1 MKLQRD
7 QVVAAGLVGTV
18 VVVLGF
24 ASGIG
29 GVPVAQSGPTP
40 PVRHPPAATTPS
52 ARPQQPPPPQPQYV
66 VPAAV
71 PLPVAPGPHVP
82 APTLEHPHPAPTSPP
97 SKPTVPPT
105 TTPPS
110 KPCEGGAVAELLKLL
125 DVDELPV
132 VSELLPGTHEVER
145 QSDVDLPLLG
155 KLGDPVKLV
164 GDLTGDLLGPGCSLV
179 ADDETGKITAL
190 LSTP

>member
-40 PVRHPPAATTPS
+40 PVQHLPAATTTPP
-52 ARPQQPPPPQPQYV
+52 ARPQQPPPQQQQV

-71 PLPVAPGPHVP
+71 PLPVPQGPHVP
-82 APTLEHPHPAPTSPP
+82 APAVEHPHPAPTSPP

-110 KPCEGGAVAELLKLL
+110 KPCEGGAVTELLKLL
-125 DVDELPV
+125 DLDALPV
-132 VSELLPGTHEVER
+132 VGELLPGTHEVER
-145 QSDVDLPLLG
+145 ESTVDLPLLG
-155 KLGDPVKLV
+155 KLGDPAKLV

-179 ADDETGKITAL
+179 ADDKTGKITAL

>member
-40 PVRHPPAATTPS
+40 PVRHPPAATTTPP
-52 ARPQQPPPPQPQYV
+52 ARPQQPPPQQQYV

-71 PLPVAPGPHVP
+71 PLPVAQGPHVP
-82 APTLEHPHPAPTSPP
+82 APALEHPHPAPTSPP

-110 KPCEGGAVAELLKLL
+110 KPCEGAAVTELLKLL

-132 VSELLPGTHEVER
+132 VGELLPGTHEVER

-155 KLGDPVKLV
+155 KLGDPAKLV